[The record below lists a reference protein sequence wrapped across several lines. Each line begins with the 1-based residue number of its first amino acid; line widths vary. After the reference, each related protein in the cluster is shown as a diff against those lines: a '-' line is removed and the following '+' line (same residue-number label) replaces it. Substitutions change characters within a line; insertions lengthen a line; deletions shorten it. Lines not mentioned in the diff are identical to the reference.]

1 MKLKN
6 LRLTLA
12 NIARTTNSKTLP
24 ANSTSKI
31 YGKNEDGTPSDTL
44 EGYAINCTTYRGDN
58 INIKF
63 GTDVAEKIEKL
74 NKELENDVNIEISF
88 TGLKLTPYA
97 LKRTDGSVQSG
108 VSGRADDFEI
118 ATIENDDLLD
128 I

>member
-12 NIARTTNSKTLP
+12 SIARTTNSRTLP

-31 YGKNEDGTPSDTL
+31 FKKDEAGNQTDELDGYSV
-44 EGYAINCTTYRGDN
+44 NCSTYRGDN

-63 GTDVAEKIEKL
+63 GLNVAEKIEKL

-97 LKRTDGSVQSG
+97 MKSNTGNVLSG
-108 VSGRADDFEI
+108 VSGKADDFEI
-118 ATIENDDLLD
+118 AFIDNDALID